1 MMLRSLAISLALF
14 ASLPAAAQDCAELH
28 APWAQAGQVVS
39 ATDPAGFAAARIEA
53 GQAVLLD
60 LHPDGEVAYRSL
72 PQGEGE
78 AASSGGMAVIAIA
91 QPGRWQVAIDRPG
104 WVDLVGTG
112 GPAEA
117 LRFGPGEPCSGI
129 RKAVTFALE
138 PGEYVLEV
146 SGVLDG
152 QIGVLVEAMPAD

>member
-91 QPGRWQVAIDRPG
+91 QPGIFLSQPPIATNPSNPSAA
-104 WVDLVGTG
+104 T
-112 GPAEA
+112 
-117 LRFGPGEPCSGI
+117 
-129 RKAVTFALE
+129 T
-138 PGEYVLEV
+138 V
-146 SGVLDG
+146 S
-152 QIGVLVEAMPAD
+152 IESAMTSRETRE